1 MYGKSTNAGTLQIN
15 QSKEGES
22 IERRVEKLMAG
33 KEPIH
38 DTVDAIYTE
47 RGDGVQPQ
55 YNIRTDRFEMAIE
68 ATDKMVK
75 MHRAK
80 RENAGKLREPEKGN
94 AKGESTDGKSKDT
107 PKTE

>member
-1 MYGKSTNAGTLQIN
+1 MPAIGSLQIN
-15 QSKEGES
+15 QSKEGEP

-33 KEPIH
+33 KEPIQ
-38 DTVDAIYTE
+38 DVVDAIYTE
-47 RGDGVQPQ
+47 RADGVQPQ

-80 RENAGKLREPEKGN
+80 RENAGRSRESEKGKYT
-94 AKGESTDGKSKDT
+94 KGESTDGKVNT
-107 PKTE
+107 PENG